1 MSRLPNARMR
11 KVNEAVR
18 EIVAAEVTGLK
29 DPGLGFVTITGV
41 DTAPDL
47 RTARV
52 FYSVLVEEDAEATAG
67 ALGRAAPRLQAAVA
81 AGVKMKYTPRLR
93 FLVDPSIEQGVRIER
108 ILQEIEEERR
118 TSEGGT

>member
-52 FYSVLVEEDAEATAG
+52 FYSVLVEEDAQATAG